1 MNIREM
7 LNTEG
12 FIKTVTDVEQL
23 AAMWVYAKDT
33 ETTATADRR
42 AIEDQIRKIAS
53 IRDDVEGTENLAL
66 EGFKVKVVSR
76 IDRKVDADKVQELAA
91 EHGLTDHLSTLFR
104 WKPEINMA
112 IWKAADEAITKP
124 LAAAITAKP
133 GRPSFTIEPITTKE

>member
-7 LNTEG
+7 LKTEG

-23 AAMWVYAKDT
+23 AEMWLYAKDT

-112 IWKAADEAITKP
+112 IWKATDEAITKP